1 MPYYT
6 LGYYRIGSG
15 TRHALRYIDPQAPL
29 MAAVRGFDARDE
41 INLILAYR
49 YIISYEPF
57 NFKGHVTDF
66 PLTLAYG
73 KRVDALRRRYRE
85 YLWDADFR
93 DTLGATVKMD
103 GNHRHTVFVAR
114 SGKRAVVVVNLE
126 QDKAISAKV
135 ALPNAHRLAVV
146 TPERPDTEP
155 AAGPLNIPARSAAV
169 VLEL

>member
-1 MPYYT
+1 
-6 LGYYRIGSG
+6 
-15 TRHALRYIDPQAPL
+15 

-41 INLILAYR
+41 INLTLAYR

-66 PLTLAYG
+66 PLTLEYG

-93 DTLGATVKMD
+93 DTLGANVTAD
-103 GNHRHTVFVAR
+103 GNHRYTVFVAK

-126 QDKAISAKV
+126 QRNAISAKV
-135 ALPNAHRLAVV
+135 TLPDAGRLAIV
-146 TPERPDTEP
+146 TPERPERQT
-155 AAGPLNIPARSAAV
+155 AAGTWNIPARSAAV